1 MSKTIELLTND
12 IVAVNL
18 GLERFYEDLK
28 EQKVKAVQVNWRPPA
43 ANQNKINSLLAGL
56 KKN

>member
-1 MSKTIELLTND
+1 MNKIDELLKQD
-12 IVAVNL
+12 ITAINL
-18 GLERFYEDLK
+18 GLERFYDDLK

-56 KKN
+56 KKS

>member
-1 MSKTIELLTND
+1 MNKIDELLKQD

-18 GLERFYEDLK
+18 GLERFYDDLK

-43 ANQNKINSLLAGL
+43 ANQDKINSLLAGL
-56 KKN
+56 KKS